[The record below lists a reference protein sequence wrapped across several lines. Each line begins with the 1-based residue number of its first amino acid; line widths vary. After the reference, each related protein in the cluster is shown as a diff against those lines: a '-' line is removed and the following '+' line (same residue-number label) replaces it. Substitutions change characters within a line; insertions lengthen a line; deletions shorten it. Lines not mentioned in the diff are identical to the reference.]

1 MILPVVSTKR
11 WSKCASCRSFP
22 ERAHEASAVHAPRVV
37 AVDCSGRTDGCRR
50 LHHPLLHNQDGN
62 SQTPPPETVGHMS
75 QKQNLKQILLKV
87 IPVTVRGPKGEISTH
102 ALLDEGSTVTL
113 VDSKLADQV
122 GADGKEEP
130 LNRRWMNDDGHQ
142 SCKSKRISL
151 EIFGANGEIH
161 KMVDVR
167 TVTGLDLPAQSVK
180 MEHVRKNESS

>member
-1 MILPVVSTKR
+1 MDIRFSNDP
-11 WSKCASCRSFP
+11 F
-22 ERAHEASAVHAPRVV
+22 
-37 AVDCSGRTDGCRR
+37 D
-50 LHHPLLHNQDGN
+50 
-62 SQTPPPETVGHMS
+62 
-75 QKQNLKQILLKV
+75 NLDKD
-87 IPVTVRGPKGEISTH
+87 

-130 LNRRWMNDDGHQ
+130 LNLRWMNDDGHQ
-142 SCKSKRISL
+142 RCKSKRISL
-151 EIFGANGEIH
+151 EIFGVNGEVH